1 MIRIS
6 IGNFKNLMIYF
17 FVRGCVS
24 FVVIVIG
31 NYFVY
36 CIWYILVD
44 FLMLL
49 VEFIEFYWMGIGNN
63 CGLLIIEYNLFI
75 LKKKEKVWIYL

>member
-44 FLMLL
+44 CLMLL
-49 VEFIEFYWMGIGNN
+49 VEFIEVY
-63 CGLLIIEYNLFI
+63 
-75 LKKKEKVWIYL
+75 